1 MFDRGAL
8 RYHPGMLHDAVPEP
22 SATTA
27 PPGMTRA
34 G

>member
-27 PPGMTRA
+27 HPA
-34 G
+34 